1 MKVAV
6 IGSRSLRINDMRF
19 YIPSATTE
27 IVSGG
32 AKGVDKAAEDFA
44 RKKELKYTEFLPE
57 YEKYARAAPL
67 RRNEKIIDYA
77 DLVVALWNS
86 KSKGTQYVINL
97 CKQTDKPLIVYHITE
112 DEAGLDEISDCEY
125 HNFNVLSDEVLKEI
139 IMAELDGETESDVD
153 IELINASI
161 DAILTNKYE
170 PIFKLVS
177 KEKLAESFD
186 KYYDML
192 FKDIIDKCN
201 QDEI

>member
-57 YEKYARAAPL
+57 YEKYARAAPI
-67 RRNEKIIDYA
+67 RRNDKIIEYA

-139 IMAELDGETESDVD
+139 IIAELDGETESDVD

-161 DAILTNKYE
+161 DAILTNKDE

>member
-161 DAILTNKYE
+161 DAVLTNKYE

>member
-1 MKVAV
+1 
-6 IGSRSLRINDMRF
+6 MRF

-161 DAILTNKYE
+161 DAVLTNKYE

>member
-57 YEKYARAAPL
+57 YEKYARAAPI
-67 RRNEKIIDYA
+67 RRNDKIIEYA

-125 HNFNVLSDEVLKEI
+125 HNFNALSNEMLKEI

-161 DAILTNKYE
+161 DAVLTNKYE

>member
-77 DLVVALWNS
+77 DVVVALWNS

-139 IMAELDGETESDVD
+139 IMDELDGETESDVD

-161 DAILTNKYE
+161 DAVLTNKYE